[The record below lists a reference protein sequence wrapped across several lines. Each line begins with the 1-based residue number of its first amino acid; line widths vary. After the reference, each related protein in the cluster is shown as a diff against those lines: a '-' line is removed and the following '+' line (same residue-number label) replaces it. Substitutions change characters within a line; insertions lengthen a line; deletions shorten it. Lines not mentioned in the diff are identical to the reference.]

1 METIIIRPKSVT
13 KSKLVI
19 DFLKKEKIKAEIYK
33 EPTKAAVLKGIEK
46 GAKETSLFLKGKI
59 TLKKA
64 NLLLSEL

>member
-33 EPTKAAVLKGIEK
+33 EPTKAAILKGIAK
-46 GAKETSLFLKGKI
+46 AAKETSLYVKGK
-59 TLKKA
+59 TKLKNA

>member
-19 DFLKKEKIKAEIYK
+19 DFLKKENIKAEIYK
-33 EPTKAAVLKGIEK
+33 EPTKTAILKGIEK
-46 GAKETSLFLKGKI
+46 GAKETSLFLKGK
-59 TLKKA
+59 TALKKA